1 MEVLNRPYQVFVRLL
16 VVMAMIEA
24 GIMYLLIPIVPDF
37 FPKVILDALL
47 LPALAAPFIW
57 SAIIHP
63 LREVA
68 VKEMDRNRMSEE
80 RYRALFANMP
90 GGFAFCR
97 MIYDDDGNPADFLH
111 LAVND
116 SFRRI
121 LKAPEVVGKKVSE
134 LFPELVKVHPELI
147 AAYGRVVSTGTP
159 ESFEFDLTL
168 FGLWLS
174 ISVYSP
180 EPEHFVAVFED
191 ITARKKAEG
200 EMVAAREEWERTF
213 DAIVDPVMI
222 LGLQHEIVRA
232 NKAMTALIGET
243 VAHGGELL
251 CNHCYHGKGPY
262 PHFCPHTKLLQ
273 DARPHSEVVHLPE
286 LGLHL
291 EVVVSPL
298 FDREGKLQG
307 SIHYARDITEQKKL
321 EQQLQQS
328 QKLEAIGT
336 LAGGV
341 AHDFNNILTAIIGY
355 GAMLDQHMEPGTEAA
370 SQLKGIMKAADRAA
384 ALTRSLLSFSRKRE
398 LELKPVDL
406 NQVIAEASELLKR
419 LVRGDIVVSCDLARH
434 SLPVMGDLGQI
445 EQVLMNLISNAQDA
459 IEGAGAVTIGTE
471 SVTID
476 DAFVSQNGFG
486 TPGRYA
492 LITCTDTGTG
502 MEESVA
508 QRVFEPFFTTKA
520 VGKGTGLGLSMVY
533 GIVKQHNGYICCV
546 SRPRMG
552 TTFRIYLP
560 LVKAAAAETALPR
573 PGDWATGT
581 ETILLAEDDDQ
592 IRFLL
597 SQVLTRSGYRV
608 IAANHGKDAVAQFIR
623 NNGAIDLLVS
633 DVVMPGMNG
642 MEAFRQ
648 MQAIRP
654 ELKAVFMSGCNTDN
668 LPVAEALAGNGTFLH
683 KPLPPQALLAEVRKW
698 LR

>member
-1 MEVLNRPYQVFVRLL
+1 MEALNRPSQVFVRLL
-16 VVMAMIEA
+16 IVMAVIEA
-24 GIMYLLIPIVPDF
+24 GIMYLLIPFVPDSV
-37 FPKVILDALL
+37 PKVLLDALL
-47 LPALAAPFIW
+47 LPALAAPFVW
-57 SAIIHP
+57 SVIVHP
-63 LREVA
+63 LRSVA
-68 VKEMDRNRMSEE
+68 ATEMDRNRMSEE
-80 RYRALFANMP
+80 RYRSLFVHML

-97 MIYDDDGNPADFLH
+97 MIYDEGGKPVDFLH

-121 LKAPEVVGKKVSE
+121 LNAPEVVGKKVSE
-134 LFPELVKVHPELI
+134 VYPELVKAHPELI
-147 AAYGRVVSTGTP
+147 ATYGRVVSTGTP

-174 ISVYSP
+174 ISVYCP
-180 EPEHFVAVFED
+180 EPGHFVAVFED

-232 NKAMTALIGET
+232 NKAMAALIGGT
-243 VAHGGELL
+243 AAQGGELL
-251 CNHCYHGKGPY
+251 CNHCYHGAGPY

-273 DARPHSEVVHLPE
+273 DARPHSEAVHLPE
-286 LGLHL
+286 LGMHL
-291 EVVVSPL
+291 QVVVSPL
-298 FDREGKLQG
+298 FDREGNLQG

-355 GAMLDQHMEPGTEAA
+355 GALLDQHVEQGSEAG
-370 SQLKGIMKAADRAA
+370 SQLKGIMKAAERAA
-384 ALTRSLLSFSRKRE
+384 GLTRSLLSFSRKRE

-406 NQVIAEASELLKR
+406 NQVIAEASEFLRR
-419 LVRGDIVVSCDLARH
+419 LVRGDIVVSCDLARYD
-434 SLPVMGDLGQI
+434 LPVMGDLGQL

-459 IEGAGAVTIGTE
+459 IEGAGTVTIATE
-471 SVTID
+471 RVTID
-476 DAFVSQNGFG
+476 DAFISHNGFG

-492 LITCTDTGTG
+492 LVTCTDTGTG
-502 MEESVA
+502 MEEAVA
-508 QRVFEPFFTTKA
+508 QRVFEPFFTTKT

-533 GIVKQHNGYICCV
+533 GIVKQHNGFISCV

-552 TTFRIYLP
+552 TTFRIYIP
-560 LVKAAAAETALPR
+560 LVKAVAGEMALPR
-573 PGDWATGT
+573 PGDWVTGS

-592 IRFLL
+592 IRLLL
-597 SQVLTRSGYRV
+597 SQVLRRSGYRV
-608 IAANHGKDAVAQFIR
+608 ISANHGKDAVAQFIR
-623 NNGAIDLLVS
+623 NNGEVDLLVS

-642 MEAFRQ
+642 IEAFRQ

-654 ELKAVFMSGCNTDN
+654 ELKAVFMSGYNADD
-668 LPVAEALAGNGTFLH
+668 LPVAEALAGNGAFLP
-683 KPLPPQALLAEVRKW
+683 KPLPPQTLLAEVRRW